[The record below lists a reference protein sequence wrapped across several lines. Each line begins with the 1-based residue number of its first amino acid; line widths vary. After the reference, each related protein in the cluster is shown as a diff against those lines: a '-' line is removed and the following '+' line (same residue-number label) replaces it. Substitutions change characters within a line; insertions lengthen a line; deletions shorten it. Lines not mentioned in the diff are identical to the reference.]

1 MECKNKNA
9 KSTKRD
15 SAPWRYFKIIG
26 FIFRHNMGAWFISET
41 TGSGFD
47 PCDTCETAK
56 NEFAIVSP
64 GNEYFPC
71 QTTKKVDYFIFG
83 ESAASVQR
91 SKSTFPLP
99 KPQKRNVFTVVSPEN
114 VRDRCIYAAPYT
126 DYVSYAIAFILESR
140 D

>member
-1 MECKNKNA
+1 MEGKNKNA

-91 SKSTFPLP
+91 SKKHFLCQNR
-99 KPQKRNVFTVVSPEN
+99 KK
-114 VRDRCIYAAPYT
+114 
-126 DYVSYAIAFILESR
+126 
-140 D
+140 